1 MEPKKPVKTVFR
13 HLRTIAMAAGSGPGA
28 GSAQEIE
35 TVGMNCSNRGE
46 KCEPVVSRDESDEHH
61 KFRHSGLDPESS
73 GALLDPGFRRD
84 DVEVLL
90 PGRD

>member
-1 MEPKKPVKTVFR
+1 MEPKTPGKSVSRRLGIVATG
-13 HLRTIAMAAGSGPGA
+13 IGSGPGA
-28 GSAQEIE
+28 GSAQDIE
-35 TVGMNCSNRGE
+35 TVGMNCNNRRGR
-46 KCEPVVSRDESDEHH
+46 CEPVVSRDESDEHYT
-61 KFRHSGLDPESS
+61 FRHTGLDPESS